1 MSDPL
6 ASAQAMARVTG
17 GRWTRE
23 PRSSVRGVSIDSRE
37 VRAGACFF
45 ALGGTRTD
53 GHAFVGDALARGASC
68 AVVRAGQELGA
79 HVEDAPLLV
88 VDDVLGAMEAL
99 SRARRRAMRR
109 TRVVGVTGSVG
120 KTTTTRMIA
129 GVLAGAMRVSAS
141 ARSHNNRLG
150 TCLTILNAAFDSEVL
165 VSEVGMSEPGEIDAR
180 CAMLEPACAVITAI
194 GEAHLERLGSIE
206 AIAREKAQIADRLGG
221 DGLLVMPAG
230 CPVLERFV
238 RTDASVVRVGKD
250 LIIEQVDELDEGVRF
265 RIDGRWFGVPMIGAH
280 NARNAACAVA
290 VGRWFGLDDGQ
301 IDEGLARVRAP
312 EMRMQPL
319 TVGSVRVI
327 HDAYNANPS
336 SMRAALAAL
345 AAREGGRRVCVLGDM
360 LELGEASDRLHEEVG
375 ELAGD
380 CGVDLAI
387 LVGPAMARAAGP
399 LRARGVPCEVFE
411 DSDDEAMRTIA
422 GMIREGDLVLVK
434 GSRGMRMERVVA
446 EVELAHG
453 TRRGAGVRSAG
464 VS

>member
-6 ASAQAMARVTG
+6 ASAKEMARVTG

-23 PRSSVRGVSIDSRE
+23 PRAGVRGVSIDSRE
-37 VRAGACFF
+37 VRVGDCFF

-53 GHAFVGDALARGASC
+53 GHRFVGDALARGASC
-68 AVVRAGQELGA
+68 AVVRAGQDLGA

-88 VDDVLGAMEAL
+88 VDDVLDAMEAL
-99 SRARRRAMRR
+99 ARARRRAMRQ
-109 TRVVGVTGSVG
+109 THAVGVTGSVG

-129 GVLAGAMRVSAS
+129 SVLETAKTISAS

-150 TCLTILNAAFDSEVL
+150 TCLTILHAAFDSEVL

-206 AIAREKAQIADRLGG
+206 AIAREKAQIASRLAP

-238 RTDASVVRVGKD
+238 RTDASVVRVGED
-250 LIIEQVDELDEGVRF
+250 LIIEEVDERDDGVRF
-265 RIDGRWFGVPMIGAH
+265 LIGGRWFGAPMIGAH
-280 NARNAACAVA
+280 NAHNAACAVA
-290 VGRWFGLDDGQ
+290 VGRWFGLDDEQ
-301 IDEGLARVRAP
+301 IGEGLARLRAP
-312 EMRMQPL
+312 EMRMQLL

-336 SMRAALAAL
+336 SVRAALAAL
-345 AAREGGRRVCVLGDM
+345 ATRQGARRVCVLGDM
-360 LELGEASDRLHEEVG
+360 LELGEASDRLHKEIG
-375 ELAGD
+375 ELAGQ

-387 LVGPAMARAAGP
+387 LVGPAMAGAAGP

-411 DSDDEAMRTIA
+411 ESADEAMRTVA

-446 EVELAHG
+446 EIEAGFG
-453 TRRGAGVRSAG
+453 TGPAADVRSAG